1 MYVIEIPNCR
11 MVRILIRNS
20 HVNGLSYRVGPM
32 GDPILITRDKN
43 ARFCQT
49 INRLYCLLISR

>member
-32 GDPILITRDKN
+32 GDPILITRDKMLD
-43 ARFCQT
+43 FVKQSIVC
-49 INRLYCLLISR
+49 IVC